1 MGKTEKSDGSIGII
15 GGSDGP
21 TAVFFGGKKK
31 RTIKQNIQK
40 YSYEQ
45 RKKRMLRRIKPGT
58 HTMEEV
64 VRMLCDRYG
73 FREIPKDDGR
83 YIEAN
88 DNMRFSA
95 LMQHAP
101 ELLGELANP
110 PELKSA
116 DEEGFRELQAQWEI
130 RQQKAKEIPEEEFS
144 IDLHLLEKR
153 EDEVEMHFEIEIR
166 FGHIGGGFSGPGK
179 GSSRKRR
186 YEKLFREVYVYYGVT
201 EEDITGNTKRYQELV
216 RVLAMRH

>member
-1 MGKTEKSDGSIGII
+1 MSKTEKSAESIGII

-21 TAVFFGGKKK
+21 TAVFFGEKKK
-31 RTIKQNIQK
+31 RTIKQNIRK

-45 RKKRMLRRIKPGT
+45 RKKRMVRRIKPGT
-58 HTMEEV
+58 HTLDEV
-64 VRMLCDRYG
+64 VSMLCDRYG
-73 FREIPKDDGR
+73 FREISKDDAM
-83 YIEAN
+83 YIEAY

-101 ELLGELANP
+101 KLLGEFASP
-110 PELKSA
+110 PELKSR
-116 DEEGFRELQAQWEI
+116 DEEGFRELQTQWEI

-153 EDEVEMHFEIEIR
+153 EDEVEMHFEIETR

-179 GSSRKRR
+179 GESRK
-186 YEKLFREVYVYYGVT
+186 YEKLFREVYIYYGVT
-201 EEDITGNTKRYQELV
+201 EEDIAGNTKRYQELV